1 MRACVLKT
9 AGSVCSMWYHE
20 VHSSCVHPL
29 HVSSD
34 RLWLVDMEYCG
45 VNYRGYD
52 IADHFC
58 EFAGRCLSSASRLGN
73 NLVSFSISPA
83 V

>member
-1 MRACVLKT
+1 MRACVCVCV
-9 AGSVCSMWYHE
+9 ASVLSHVGIYDYM
-20 VHSSCVHPL
+20 PPF

-34 RLWLVDMEYCG
+34 QLWLVDMEYCD

-58 EFAGRCLSSASRLGN
+58 EFAGK
-73 NLVSFSISPA
+73 
-83 V
+83 